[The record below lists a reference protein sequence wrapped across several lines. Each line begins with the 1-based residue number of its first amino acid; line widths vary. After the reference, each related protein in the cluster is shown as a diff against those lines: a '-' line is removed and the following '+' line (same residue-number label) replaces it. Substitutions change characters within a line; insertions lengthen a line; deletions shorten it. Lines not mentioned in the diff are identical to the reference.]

1 MYIYAAQELWIK
13 FSAKNCAAQYK
24 HTEWLMLVKFWNANN
39 DSPYLAYATEQSGI
53 RSVQYQR
60 SFGCK
65 DWFCSKFTSS
75 KEMQIP
81 NEATNSIKMK
91 VYPFENGQ
99 NETLPHWALASLQA
113 QEQLHIL
120 SACTSS
126 YSLWQHDKKV
136 KMWSLSKNIMPDV
149 SHYTRYGYI
158 NHFFNFLAFMYTI
171 FFALAIIIDMLLRQK
186 LIEVMAKIK

>member
-1 MYIYAAQELWIK
+1 MFLAFQDPTPRQQDLPPASIYGSWLILLIYIAKNSFQSYMYIYAAQELWIK
-13 FSAKNCAAQYK
+13 FSAKDCAAQYK
-24 HTEWLMLVKFWNANN
+24 HTEWLMLVKLWNANN
-39 DSPYLAYATEQSGI
+39 DSPYLACATEQSGI

-126 YSLWQHDKKV
+126 YSLWQHQT
-136 KMWSLSKNIMPDV
+136 W
-149 SHYTRYGYI
+149 
-158 NHFFNFLAFMYTI
+158 
-171 FFALAIIIDMLLRQK
+171 
-186 LIEVMAKIK
+186 